1 MRHLKRVTSNLNPTQ
16 ACISRTISV
25 SRDTRLRVSFS
36 VFDWTPVGG
45 RRNFGGIAQLVEHV
59 LCKHEVTG
67 SNPVASRL
75 CFRLGEP
82 RSAASTGISGSD
94 QTERSES
101 VVRACSSVG

>member
-1 MRHLKRVTSNLNPTQ
+1 MSFATLLARSNVDLRVYTLEGEMRHLKRVTSNLNPTQ

-67 SNPVASRL
+67 SM
-75 CFRLGEP
+75 
-82 RSAASTGISGSD
+82 
-94 QTERSES
+94 
-101 VVRACSSVG
+101 VGV